1 MKKLRVVLGVCALGA
16 GLAACEAAVPLVE
29 PTQRTRTPGEAGRL
43 AAQLSGTGV
52 AGSHGADSTAF
63 EAGTGVGSG
72 H

>member
-1 MKKLRVVLGVCALGA
+1 MKKLRVVLGVCALGL

-29 PTQRTRTPGEAGRL
+29 PAQRP
-43 AAQLSGTGV
+43 AAQLNGTGV
-52 AGSHGADSTAF
+52 ASSQGADSTAF